1 MRYCLVQPGSAA
13 GSTKLVNASTE
24 VLVGA
29 LNNGENKQSLL
40 VSLHLALPETA
51 CCCTHKDSQIRL
63 LFRCLEGEFFLDRL
77 VIEGTVDVRPGIL
90 CAIERHSKFTTD
102 GHGVATAWVTTVRAA
117 TTTLNSTISYRVVS
131 N

>member
-1 MRYCLVQPGSAA
+1 MRYCLIQPGSAA

-63 LFRCLEGEFFLDRL
+63 LFRCLKGEFLLDRL
-77 VIEGTVDVRPGIL
+77 VIEGTVDVRPAGIL
-90 CAIERHSKFTTD
+90 CAVERHSKFTTD
-102 GHGVATAWVTTVRAA
+102 GHRVATAWATTARAA
-117 TTTLNSTISYRVVS
+117 AATLNS
-131 N
+131 